1 MDSKLKKV
9 KLFLKKYWLY
19 FAIGICAII
28 AVIFMFPT
36 MNSDNFWFKLV
47 KKLMKQ
53 ADEVNGKI
61 IDINDKAREEEDK
74 IRQDLSK
81 DKNEIEEKAR
91 LEAEANAKR
100 QVEEA
105 QRLAQAGK
113 ENPDVAT
120 DQLSDKFGIPRG
132 DK

>member
-1 MDSKLKKV
+1 M
-9 KLFLKKYWLY
+9 
-19 FAIGICAII
+19 
-28 AVIFMFPT
+28 
-36 MNSDNFWFKLV
+36 
-47 KKLMKQ
+47 
-53 ADEVNGKI
+53 
-61 IDINDKAREEEDK
+61 
-74 IRQDLSK
+74 SK